1 MKKSMTRAVALV
13 LAALLLAGIVGAGVS
28 ALLPRPWDDG
38 YVSANASH
46 LESAGMPA
54 VQALGLAQALYDQG
68 VGPSL
73 AAKPSVRGHGRDLA
87 CLRGLPGEPAADGR
101 RGGLSGGLG
110 RRIPGIRRV
119 PEKKKR
125 PSGSSPDGFPF
136 VPGQAVST

>member
-68 VGPSL
+68 VEAELTGIDTDDTGEFYL
-73 AAKPSVRGHGRDLA
+73 LNLLFADMDVIWHAYVDYQGDLLQMGA
-87 CLRGLPGEPAADGR
+87 GEVSPEDLDG
-101 RGGLSGGLG
+101 
-110 RRIPGIRRV
+110 
-119 PEKKKR
+119 
-125 PSGSSPDGFPF
+125 GSQG
-136 VPGQAVST
+136 